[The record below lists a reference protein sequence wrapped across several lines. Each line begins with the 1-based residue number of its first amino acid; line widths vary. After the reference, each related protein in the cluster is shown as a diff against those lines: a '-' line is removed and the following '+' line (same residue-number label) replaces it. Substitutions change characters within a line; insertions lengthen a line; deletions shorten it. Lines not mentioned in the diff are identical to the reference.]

1 MLEELK
7 QALSDI
13 GYEATDA
20 LASLA
25 LSLTTEKILNYC
37 NLEELPEALHYTA
50 LEMALECVAA
60 LQGEPSALRE
70 GDCEMTLEGTG
81 DDVLRDHAQLLNR
94 FRRVV

>member
-50 LEMALECVAA
+50 LEIDVYKRQIHGYTTA
-60 LQGEPSALRE
+60 PSWRTSAMVGWTLR
-70 GDCEMTLEGTG
+70 TK
-81 DDVLRDHAQLLNR
+81 R
-94 FRRVV
+94 